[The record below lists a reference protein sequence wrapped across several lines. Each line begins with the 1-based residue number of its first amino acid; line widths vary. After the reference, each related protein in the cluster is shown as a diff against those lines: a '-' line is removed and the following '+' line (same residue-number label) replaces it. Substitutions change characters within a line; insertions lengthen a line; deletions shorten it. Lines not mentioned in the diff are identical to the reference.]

1 MIRVEVNR
9 TTCNG
14 YGNCVLAADS
24 IFDLDDDG
32 RVVLKQ
38 PAVDEAQLEA
48 VRRAAYD
55 CPTDSITYAEG
66 DTDATGAARA

>member
-9 TTCNG
+9 ETCNG
-14 YGNCVLAADS
+14 YGNCVLAAAT
-24 IFDLDDDG
+24 IFDLDDEG

-38 PAVDEAQLEA
+38 PMVGDDQIEA

-66 DTDATGAARA
+66 DAGTTGDARA